1 MADSK
6 ISALTAASDLTGAD
20 IPIVQSGANKKAGI
34 ALFTPAAIGAAT
46 AAQGTKADSALQP
59 ADLYP
64 AISTANISSG
74 ALATPRDGKRYVC
87 QLSADVTDWTAALPS
102 GGDAET
108 STYWC
113 VVDFTPPASGTYT
126 AAIPAAWLNLGPL
139 TSIVLSSTSKRI
151 RVHLSSTSDELV
163 TISAAQVI

>member
-1 MADSK
+1 MPDY
-6 ISALTAASDLTGAD
+6 DLTT
-20 IPIVQSGANKKAGI
+20 VANGPE
-34 ALFTPAAIGAAT
+34 LDDAIGLAKT
-46 AAQGTKADSALQP
+46 AIQP

-64 AISTANISSG
+64 AVATANISSG

-108 STYWC
+108 ATYWC
-113 VVDFTPPASGTYT
+113 VVDFTPPASGTFT

>member
-6 ISALTAASDLTGAD
+6 ISALPAATDLTGAV
-20 IPIVQSGANKKAGI
+20 IPIVQGGANKKADAG
-34 ALFTPAAIGAAT
+34 L
-46 AAQGTKADSALQP
+46 LR
-59 ADLYP
+59 YP
-64 AISTANISSG
+64 AVSTATIAAG
-74 ALATPRDGKRYVC
+74 ALATPRDGSHYVC

-102 GGDAET
+102 GGDAST
-108 STYWC
+108 ATYWC